1 MQIATILNFLKNN
14 KYKMTFFG
22 NEQVEV
28 RNYCSLNNLQNNS
41 ITWIKSKSNI
51 IPQIEESL
59 VNYEGILFVVGDE
72 KLVNKRQNYIVV
84 DNPKAVFFKILS
96 HFFKIDYK
104 TGISEDSV
112 VETVQIGKNVFIGHH
127 CYIHQEVEIAEGVRI
142 ENNVSID
149 APCKIGKNTIIHSG
163 VVIGTDGFGYYQED
177 GLNKKVPHFGG
188 VIIGEDVEIGANTCI
203 DRGTMDD
210 TIISNNVK
218 IDNLCHIGHN
228 VFIAENS
235 MLIAGSVL
243 GGSCCI
249 EKDSYI
255 GMGGIVRNQIIIAEN
270 TMVGMGAV
278 VTKTTEKNK
287 VVAGVPAKALYD
299 NI

>member
-51 IPQIEESL
+51 MPQIEESL

-270 TMVGMGAV
+270 TMVGMGAG